1 MTEETADAG
10 GRLVAPIF
18 IAPLIGAIGR
28 CVYMLQQELM
38 KENERKSFF
47 LFFLWGWGWGGGCGV
62 WGMGSQVQMSQS
74 GEGACRG

>member
-10 GRLVAPIF
+10 GCLVAPIF

-28 CVYMLQQELM
+28 CVYMLQQELK

-47 LFFLWGWGWGGGCGV
+47 SFFFFCGGGGFGE
-62 WGMGSQVQMSQS
+62 WGLKYK
-74 GEGACRG
+74 

>member
-28 CVYMLQQELM
+28 CVYMLQQELKKM
-38 KENERKSFF
+38 NVSLFF
-47 LFFLWGWGWGGGCGV
+47 LFSFLWGWGGLGNGVSSTNESERGGCL
-62 WGMGSQVQMSQS
+62 
-74 GEGACRG
+74 

>member
-10 GRLVAPIF
+10 GCLVAPIF

-28 CVYMLQQELM
+28 CVYMLQQELK

-47 LFFLWGWGWGGGCGV
+47 SFFFFVGVGGLGNGVPSTNESERGGCL
-62 WGMGSQVQMSQS
+62 
-74 GEGACRG
+74 